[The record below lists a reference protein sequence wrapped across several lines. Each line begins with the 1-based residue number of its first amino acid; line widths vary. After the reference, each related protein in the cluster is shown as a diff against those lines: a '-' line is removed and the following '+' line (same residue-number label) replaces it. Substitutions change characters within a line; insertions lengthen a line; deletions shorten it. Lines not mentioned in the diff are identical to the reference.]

1 MHHHKEQIRDDIM
14 IIVKD
19 DFTEIT
25 IEHDNEMKHFV
36 PNKELFNAYKDIVLD
51 NTVKDF
57 DFKKE
62 LLTDFMN
69 SDKGSATLISSDRY
83 LEQYI
88 VTYDKKEIL
97 MDHKQSEIEIPCI
110 SQDLNF
116 SNKQQILQKIPID
129 VDDRPE
135 NLIIERKRSII
146 TGIIEPSFID
156 REAYESFICNL
167 EQPSYLSVNKPYF
180 GEDLNQKQSPLQN
193 VT

>member
-1 MHHHKEQIRDDIM
+1 MNSK
-14 IIVKD
+14 
-19 DFTEIT
+19 
-25 IEHDNEMKHFV
+25 FV
-36 PNKELFNAYKDIVLD
+36 LNKELFNAYKDILLD

-57 DFKKE
+57 DFEKE

-88 VTYDKKEIL
+88 VTYDKKGIL
-97 MDHKQSEIEIPCI
+97 IDHKQSEIEIPCISEI

-116 SNKQQILQKIPID
+116 SNKQQILQKIPVD

-135 NLIIERKRSII
+135 NLIIEQKRSIM

-167 EQPSYLSVNKPYF
+167 EQPSYLSVNKPHF
-180 GEDLNQKQSPLQN
+180 GEDLNQEQSPLQN